1 MRTLL
6 RSICMVLFLISVV
19 LCSIP
24 VAGKNPQGLQ
34 VISIEGRFLDSTGR
48 PVEEYDYLE
57 SGQKYRLLPKAKVQL
72 STLDGKNIYDAVGP
86 GLLLLDSKG
95 SVLLNGK
102 ALKPKALKP
111 LFKGLSAT
119 KIPSHDLAG
128 LPFRGIKVVPDQKK
142 RSFIQEVDGYAYVGE
157 NMVLAQARKVA
168 LANARRQ
175 ALEMAKA
182 HIESNKLVKD
192 GILKYHL
199 IPSGAEGTVS
209 ILDQKDHGL
218 EGNRYH
224 VWIQAEVEYVLKQTG
239 QKPKPTKIMSPAAPL
254 TVRVWTPQKL
264 YKQGEIVK
272 VFIQGNRD
280 FYARIVNIDSEGNI
294 TQLLPND
301 HRNINLFKGGHV
313 YKIPDAEDHFTIKV
327 RAPYGEDQVVVYA
340 SDVPL
345 GQVETESIGKGLR
358 QYSGTRYRLGV
369 QTRSLFI
376 APQPVGSHVG
386 AEFYE
391 ATWELK
397 TIGR

>member
-1 MRTLL
+1 MGQTTHR
-6 RSICMVLFLISVV
+6 
-19 LCSIP
+19 
-24 VAGKNPQGLQ
+24 LQ
-34 VISIEGRFLDSTGR
+34 VIVINGQFLAPNGKSIH
-48 PVEEYDYLE
+48 EYDYLE
-57 SGQKYRLLPKAKVQL
+57 LGHKYRLLPETEIQL
-72 STLDGKNIYDAVGP
+72 SSLDGKNIYDAVGP

-102 ALKPKALKP
+102 ALKPKDQQSL
-111 LFKGLSAT
+111 LHNVTAT
-119 KIPSHDLAG
+119 KMPSYDLAG
-128 LPFRGIKVVPDQKK
+128 LPFRGIKVVPDQEK
-142 RSFIQEVDGYAYVGE
+142 RSFIQEVDGYDYIGE
-157 NMVLAQARKVA
+157 NMVLAQARKTA
-168 LANARRQ
+168 FANAGRR
-175 ALEMAKA
+175 ALEMARA

-192 GILKYHL
+192 GILEYDL
-199 IPSGAEGTVS
+199 IPEAEGIVS
-209 ILDQKDHGL
+209 VLEQKDHGL
-218 EGNRYH
+218 VDNRYH
-224 VWIQAEVEYVLKQTG
+224 VWIRAEVEYVLKQTG
-239 QKPKPTKIMSPAAPL
+239 QKPRPSKIMSPAAPL
-254 TVRVWTPQKL
+254 TVQVWTPRKL

-301 HRNINLFKGGHV
+301 HRNINLFKGSHV

-345 GQVETESIGKGLR
+345 GQVETESIGQGLR

-391 ATWELK
+391 ATWKLK

>member
-1 MRTLL
+1 LGQTTHR
-6 RSICMVLFLISVV
+6 
-19 LCSIP
+19 
-24 VAGKNPQGLQ
+24 LQ
-34 VISIEGRFLDSTGR
+34 VIVINGQFLAPNGKSIH
-48 PVEEYDYLE
+48 EYDYLE
-57 SGQKYRLLPKAKVQL
+57 LGHKYRLLPETEIQL
-72 STLDGKNIYDAVGP
+72 SSLDGKNIYDAVGP

-102 ALKPKALKP
+102 ALKPKDQQSL
-111 LFKGLSAT
+111 LHNVTAT
-119 KIPSHDLAG
+119 KMPSYDLAG
-128 LPFRGIKVVPDQKK
+128 LPFRGIKVVPDQEK
-142 RSFIQEVDGYAYVGE
+142 RSFIQEVDGYDYIGE
-157 NMVLAQARKVA
+157 NMVLAQARKTA
-168 LANARRQ
+168 FANAGRR
-175 ALEMAKA
+175 ALEMARA

-192 GILKYHL
+192 GILEYDL
-199 IPSGAEGTVS
+199 IPEAEGIVS
-209 ILDQKDHGL
+209 VLEQKDHGL
-218 EGNRYH
+218 VDNRYH
-224 VWIQAEVEYVLKQTG
+224 VWIRAEVEYVLKQTG
-239 QKPKPTKIMSPAAPL
+239 QKPRPSKIMSPAAPL
-254 TVRVWTPQKL
+254 TVQVWTPRKL

-301 HRNINLFKGGHV
+301 HRNINLFKGSHV

-345 GQVETESIGKGLR
+345 GQVETESIGQGLR

-391 ATWELK
+391 ATWKLK